1 MLASA
6 TADAEMTAAVPDPHG
21 FGVDFDCADDLT
33 ELLELASG
41 PKALAQAVYRRLTTP
56 RAALLDAPDYGYDL
70 RELLCRGMTS
80 ADLAAIPGIIRSEVT
95 KDERIFDVTTRV
107 SQPAA
112 DTLELSDP
120 LHHSRGAIRPGPQ
133 RHRRDGRSLGG
144 PVVIL
149 LLPIDQLTKPLTR
162 KQVRESIYRLLAA
175 MKLPVTAWQDGGVA
189 KAIIS
194 VVSAI
199 FAGFT
204 EVIALAIRANFLD
217 TAEGIWLTL
226 LAYYVYGVQRIEA
239 TFASGEVQLV
249 NTGGGIFEFEPGEFI
264 CRHAV
269 SGQQYTNVAFFR
281 LEAGQTLNVA
291 IRALEAGSR
300 SSATP
305 GQITVLVTTMRGVT
319 CSNPAPVVGRDG
331 ETDPELRERCRDS
344 LGALSPNGP
353 EAAYSYWAKSAR
365 RADGQPVNVNRVWVS
380 KASSVGHVTVY
391 VASPSGAVPG
401 TIDDD
406 STDLGAVDKA
416 IRTKVVPL
424 GVTCTVASAV
434 PHPLPITC
442 EVWISKEAN
451 LNEAQIILDVG
462 QRINSYY
469 SSSPIGGHTLSPGTT
484 GFIFKNAI
492 IGQIEAVYPSIIKA
506 DVSTPAGDV
515 ELLENEVA
523 LGSVNSVTVHQA

>member
-1 MLASA
+1 M
-6 TADAEMTAAVPDPHG
+6 
-21 FGVDFDCADDLT
+21 
-33 ELLELASG
+33 
-41 PKALAQAVYRRLTTP
+41 
-56 RAALLDAPDYGYDL
+56 
-70 RELLCRGMTS
+70 
-80 ADLAAIPGIIRSEVT
+80 
-95 KDERIFDVTTRV
+95 
-107 SQPAA
+107 
-112 DTLELSDP
+112 
-120 LHHSRGAIRPGPQ
+120 
-133 RHRRDGRSLGG
+133 
-144 PVVIL
+144 IL

-162 KQVRESIYRLLAA
+162 QQVRESIYRLLAA
-175 MKLPVTAWQDGGVA
+175 MNLPVTAWQDGGVA

-194 VVSAI
+194 VVAAI

-226 LAYYVYGVQRIEA
+226 LAHYVYGVQRTEA

-264 CRHAV
+264 CKHAV

-281 LEAGQTLNVA
+281 LEAGQTLTVA

-305 GQITVLVTTMRGVT
+305 GQINVLVTTMRGVT

-353 EAAYSYWAKSAR
+353 EAAYIYWAKSAR

-401 TIDDD
+401 TIGDD

-424 GVTCTVASAV
+424 GVTCTVASAIPKTIAV
-434 PHPLPITC
+434 TG
-442 EVWISKEAN
+442 VAWVQAAAN
-451 LNEAQIILDVG
+451 LGDAEWQDMFYTKIGEYLSEA
-462 QRINSYY
+462 
-469 SSSPIGGHTLSPGTT
+469 PIGGYVLTSPPGHV
-484 GFIFKNAI
+484 FQNAI
-492 IGQIEAVYPSIIKA
+492 IGVVEGVSPFVINFEPTGPGDTSLAEGEVPVPGDHSIT
-506 DVSTPAGDV
+506 V
-515 ELLENEVA
+515 LQVA
-523 LGSVNSVTVHQA
+523 S

>member
-1 MLASA
+1 M
-6 TADAEMTAAVPDPHG
+6 
-21 FGVDFDCADDLT
+21 
-33 ELLELASG
+33 
-41 PKALAQAVYRRLTTP
+41 
-56 RAALLDAPDYGYDL
+56 
-70 RELLCRGMTS
+70 
-80 ADLAAIPGIIRSEVT
+80 
-95 KDERIFDVTTRV
+95 
-107 SQPAA
+107 
-112 DTLELSDP
+112 
-120 LHHSRGAIRPGPQ
+120 
-133 RHRRDGRSLGG
+133 
-144 PVVIL
+144 IL

-175 MKLPVTAWQDGGVA
+175 MNLPVTAWQDGGVA

-194 VVSAI
+194 VVAAI

-249 NTGGGIFEFEPGEFI
+249 NAGGGIFEFEPGEFI
-264 CRHAV
+264 CKHAV

-281 LEAGQTLNVA
+281 LEAGQTLTVA

-305 GQITVLVTTMRGVT
+305 GQINVLVTTMRGVT

-353 EAAYSYWAKSAR
+353 EAAYIYWAKSAR

-401 TIDDD
+401 TIGDD

-416 IRTKVVPL
+416 IRSKVVPL

-434 PHPLPITC
+434 PRPIPVTGTAW
-442 EVWISKEAN
+442 VQAAAN
-451 LNEAQIILDVG
+451 VSNDEWQDIFNAQI
-462 QRINSYY
+462 RIYLSEA
-469 SSSPIGGHTLSPGTT
+469 PIGGYVLSSPPGHV
-484 GFIFKNAI
+484 FRNAI
-492 IGQIEAVYPSIIKA
+492 IGTVEGTSKFVIKFDPTLPEDTTIA
-506 DVSTPAGDV
+506 EGEVPV
-515 ELLENEVA
+515 ETTNTIV
-523 LGSVNSVTVHQA
+523 VQQV